1 MSYMRR
7 CWKYYLFCLTVLA
20 FANLYFLFLIQ
31 DRQIAYL
38 VYFDILLVVF
48 FLLFAGSDFYNYR
61 KKRLWKKQ
69 LLGLESVICDILPV
83 SEGFEN
89 RDIAEHDIRILK
101 EKIQEQ
107 FQEDCELQDYV
118 AKWCHEFKIPLSTCL
133 LIDEKM
139 EDGKLK
145 RDMREPLERMNR
157 QINTMMAGCRLQSP
171 LFDLQIKKTSLPE
184 CVKASVRNNQFFL
197 IRKKFALDVQVEE
210 LSVYTDPAWLVYI
223 LDQLIN
229 NALKYSGREPG
240 LRIWSERQEK
250 KVMLFVE
257 DNGEG
262 IRDNDLNRVFEKGF
276 TGDNHHNGKYKST
289 GMGLYMTA
297 KIAQKLEHEIKVESE
312 YGVYTRF
319 TIEFS

>member
-20 FANLYFLFLIQ
+20 FAN
-31 DRQIAYL
+31 

-171 LFDLQIKKTSLPE
+171 LFDLQIKKISLPE

>member
-1 MSYMRR
+1 M
-7 CWKYYLFCLTVLA
+7 
-20 FANLYFLFLIQ
+20 
-31 DRQIAYL
+31 
-38 VYFDILLVVF
+38 
-48 FLLFAGSDFYNYR
+48 
-61 KKRLWKKQ
+61 
-69 LLGLESVICDILPV
+69 
-83 SEGFEN
+83 
-89 RDIAEHDIRILK
+89 
-101 EKIQEQ
+101 
-107 FQEDCELQDYV
+107 
-118 AKWCHEFKIPLSTCL
+118 
-133 LIDEKM
+133 IDEKM

-171 LFDLQIKKTSLPE
+171 LFDLQIKKISLPE